1 MKRAFRFFCCGI
13 GGSMIGYWAKW
24 LDTAIGSLFF
34 TLGVVLVAL
43 SLISI
48 GKEAIKEK
56 EEK

>member
-1 MKRAFRFFCCGI
+1 
-13 GGSMIGYWAKW
+13 MIGYWAKW
-24 LDTAIGSLFF
+24 LDTAIGLLLF

>member
-1 MKRAFRFFCCGI
+1 
-13 GGSMIGYWAKW
+13 MIGYWAKW